1 MSKESLYDEIAI
13 VDRKIEKVE
22 DDISSVDAAIKEA
35 EGHVLKNNKLKFWE
49 PKLHHLR
56 DEKKQLRDLVLLKE
70 QQHTGKHVFLS
81 LAPWDTLS
89 SGWWN
94 VKLIRRM
101 KCQWTTP
108 GSFSCVQEFFPPL
121 MWGK

>member
-56 DEKKQLRDLVLLKE
+56 DEKKQLRDKEKQLRDLALLKE
-70 QQHTGKHVFLS
+70 QQRAGKHVFVFIAPPHSPSRLS
-81 LAPWDTLS
+81 
-89 SGWWN
+89 
-94 VKLIRRM
+94 I
-101 KCQWTTP
+101 
-108 GSFSCVQEFFPPL
+108 
-121 MWGK
+121 

>member
-56 DEKKQLRDLVLLKE
+56 NEKNQLRDEKKHLRDLVLLKK
-70 QQHTGKHVFLS
+70 QQRTGKHVFLF
-81 LAPWDTLS
+81 P
-89 SGWWN
+89 
-94 VKLIRRM
+94 I
-101 KCQWTTP
+101 TP
-108 GSFSCVQEFFPPL
+108 VHLTICCFPP
-121 MWGK
+121 